1 MADNRFDALA
11 PLFQAGGY
19 HHIAPPILQPADVF
33 LDLAGE
39 DIRRRLFLTSGQD
52 GLDLCLRPDFTIP
65 VARTHLSG
73 GPAARAGA
81 YCYSG
86 LVFRQRAG
94 ELGEI
99 QQVGAENIGRTDRL
113 AADADML
120 ALAVEAVEKLGGKAP
135 SIRIGDEA
143 LFTGVVEALGLPTV
157 WRRRL
162 RDLFGERDRLDH
174 AIARMAGSQGAEK
187 DARIGFLAALEGAN
201 PDAAHAVVED
211 LLSIAGIEAV
221 GGRTAGEIA
230 ERFLEQAAL
239 ASGAGIGPETAAT
252 LTRFLD
258 ISGNPE
264 EAGDAL
270 TLFAHEAGL
279 DLSQPIAD
287 FRERA
292 RLISERGLPTDA
304 ITFAADFGRR
314 LDYYTGFV
322 FELHDATGVRGRPPI
337 AGGGRY
343 DKLLALLGA
352 GEDVPAVGFS
362 IWLERIAGA
371 EGALEGA
378 GQ

>member
-1 MADNRFDALA
+1 MADDRFDALA

-19 HHIAPPILQPADVF
+19 HHIAPPLLQPADVF

-39 DIRRRLFLTSGQD
+39 DIRRRLFLTAGQD

-65 VARTHLSG
+65 VARAHLAG
-73 GPAARAGA
+73 GTPARSAA

-94 ELGEI
+94 EIGEI
-99 QQVGAENIGRTDRL
+99 PQVGAENIGRTDRL

-120 ALAVEAVEKLGGKAP
+120 ALAVEAVEMLGGRAP

-143 LFTGVVEALGLPTV
+143 LFTGVVEALGLPKV

-162 RDLFGERDRLDH
+162 RDLFGERARLDQ
-174 AIARMAGSQGAEK
+174 AIARMAGDQRAEK
-187 DARIGFLAALEGAN
+187 DARLGFLAALEGSD

-239 ASGAGIGPETAAT
+239 ASGAGVDRQAAET

-258 ISGNPE
+258 ISGTPE
-264 EAGDAL
+264 EAGEAL
-270 TLFAHEAGL
+270 SAFAHEAGL
-279 DLSQPIAD
+279 DLSRPIAN
-287 FRERA
+287 FRERT
-292 RLISERGLPTDA
+292 RLVSERGLPGDA

-322 FELHDATGVRGRPPI
+322 FELHEGPRPGPQPPL

-362 IWLERIAGA
+362 IWLERIG
-371 EGALEGA
+371 EGNGK
-378 GQ
+378 